1 MASAFFVVESTREAS
16 GTSKTDRPRV
26 LQKDFLAGLT
36 VAFVA
41 LPQCMAY
48 ALLAGVAPQ
57 YGLYAFMVASI
68 VGSLAGSSRH
78 LQTGPT
84 NASSIVAAS
93 ALAVYAGRDDFMA
106 LMFLITL
113 LAGLFQLTLGLLKLG
128 NLTQLVSR
136 SVLLGFISG
145 AGVLIVAN
153 QIPNLLGL
161 PAKGSVSVVGQIGY
175 LVSSFGDMNPT
186 VLALGVGTFLMALFL
201 NKVSPKTP
209 AGAPLLP
216 AYLLAILGA
225 AGTVA
230 VFGLHEKGVRVVGNI
245 PASLP
250 PLSVPAFDWDLI
262 QNLGP
267 GAIALALIGLTEAF
281 ASAKSVAS
289 FSGDRIDTN
298 REFVGQGLA
307 KIAVA
312 FFSGLPV
319 SGSLT
324 RSALMYQ
331 AGAVSKAAHVFS
343 SVLLAGLLFALG
355 PVTRYIPV
363 ASLAGI
369 LLIIAVKM
377 VRWEHVKLAFTATR
391 SDALAFSATFAAAL
405 LLPLAD
411 AIYVGVGV
419 SLALFLKRARVPR
432 VVELV
437 YDEKNGFREVADE
450 DDRPCPEV
458 AIVHVEGPLFFG
470 AADFLEDKCLK
481 VASRPEVQV
490 VILRLKRTAA
500 LDATT
505 LLALGNLSA
514 AMKRQDKLLIISG
527 ATPEVEELLH
537 RVHLIDVL
545 GRENVFVAH
554 ATILESTKQAL
565 DRALDYVK
573 EKQSTAPRQPSYNE

>member
-1 MASAFFVVESTREAS
+1 M
-16 GTSKTDRPRV
+16 
-26 LQKDFLAGLT
+26 LQKDLLAGLT

-48 ALLAGVAPQ
+48 ALLAGVPPQ

-93 ALAVYAGRDDFMA
+93 ALAAYAGRDDFIAIM
-106 LMFLITL
+106 LLITL

-161 PAKGSVSVVGQIGY
+161 PSKGSVSVVGQIGY
-175 LVSSFGDMNPT
+175 VVSSLGDTSST
-186 VLALGVGTFLMALFL
+186 VLALGVGTFLVALL
-201 NKVSPKTP
+201 LTKVSPKTP

-225 AGTVA
+225 AGAVA
-230 VFGLHEKGVRVVGNI
+230 YFGLHEDGVRVVGNI

-250 PLSVPAFDWDLI
+250 PLSMPAFSWDLI
-262 QNLGP
+262 QDVGP
-267 GAIALALIGLTEAF
+267 GAVALALIGLTEAF

-298 REFVGQGLA
+298 REFIGQGVA

-312 FFSGLPV
+312 FLSGLPV

-324 RSALMYQ
+324 RSALTYQ
-331 AGAVSKAAHVFS
+331 AGAVSKAAQVFS

-377 VRWEHVKLAFTATR
+377 VRWEHVKLAVTATR
-391 SDALAFSATFAAAL
+391 SDAVAFSATFSAAL

-437 YDEKNGFREVADE
+437 YNGKNGFSEVADADE
-450 DDRPCPEV
+450 RPCPEV
-458 AIVHVEGPLFFG
+458 AIVHVERAVVFRRRRFSRRQVPEGGIPPRSAGSDPAAQADGRPRCNHATRARQPERGDEAPGQTPHHLGRDSRSGG
-470 AADFLEDKCLK
+470 ALAPSPSDRR
-481 VASRPEVQV
+481 ARPRKR
-490 VILRLKRTAA
+490 LRRT
-500 LDATT
+500 
-505 LLALGNLSA
+505 
-514 AMKRQDKLLIISG
+514 RHH
-527 ATPEVEELLH
+527 P
-537 RVHLIDVL
+537 RVHETGARPRTRL
-545 GRENVFVAH
+545 REGEKERRFRRNIMTLQSSPQGLASPH
-554 ATILESTKQAL
+554 ESTVSKA
-565 DRALDYVK
+565 V
-573 EKQSTAPRQPSYNE
+573 

>member
-1 MASAFFVVESTREAS
+1 M
-16 GTSKTDRPRV
+16 
-26 LQKDFLAGLT
+26 LQKDLLAGLT

-93 ALAVYAGRDDFMA
+93 AVAAYVGREDFMA
-106 LMFLITL
+106 IVFLLTL
-113 LAGLFQLTLGLLKLG
+113 LSGLFQLTLGLLKLG
-128 NLTQLVSR
+128 NLTQLVSS
-136 SVLLGFISG
+136 SVLLGFTSG

-153 QIPNLLGL
+153 QLPNLLGL
-161 PAKGSVSVVGQIGY
+161 PSKGSVSVLGQLRYVASGIA
-175 LVSSFGDMNPT
+175 DTDPT
-186 VLALGVGTFLMALFL
+186 VLALGVGTFFLALL
-201 NKVSPKTP
+201 LSKVSPKTP
-209 AGAPLLP
+209 AGAPLFP

-225 AGTVA
+225 AGVVA
-230 VFGLHEKGVRVVGNI
+230 FLGLHETGVRVVGNI

-250 PLSVPAFDWDLI
+250 PLSMPAFSWELI
-262 QNLGP
+262 QALAS
-267 GAIALALIGLTEAF
+267 GAIALSLIGLAEAF

-298 REFVGQGLA
+298 REFVGQGVA
-307 KIAVA
+307 KIVVA
-312 FFSGLPV
+312 FFSGIPV

-331 AGAVSKAAHVFS
+331 AGAESKKAHVFS
-343 SVLLAGLLFALG
+343 GVMLAGLVFALG

-377 VRWEHVKLAFTATR
+377 VRWEHVKLALTATR
-391 SDALAFSATFAAAL
+391 SDALAFLATFAAAL

-419 SLALFLKRARVPR
+419 SLALFVRRARVPR

-437 YDEKNGFREVADE
+437 YDEKKGFREVTDADE
-450 DDRPCPEV
+450 RPCPEV

-470 AADFLEDKCLK
+470 AADYLEEKCLK
-481 VASRPEVQV
+481 VASRPEVQAL
-490 VILRLKRTAA
+490 ILRLKQTAA

-505 LLALGNLSA
+505 LLALGNVSA

-545 GRENVFVAH
+545 GPENVFVAR
-554 ATILESTKQAL
+554 ATILESTTQAFAH
-565 DRALDYVK
+565 ALDYVK
-573 EKQSTAPRQPSYNE
+573 KKH

>member
-1 MASAFFVVESTREAS
+1 M
-16 GTSKTDRPRV
+16 
-26 LQKDFLAGLT
+26 LQKDLLAGLT

-48 ALLAGVAPQ
+48 ALLAGVPPQ

-93 ALAVYAGRDDFMA
+93 ALAAYAGRDDFIAIM
-106 LMFLITL
+106 LLITL

-161 PAKGSVSVVGQIGY
+161 PSKGSVSVVGQIGY
-175 LVSSFGDMNPT
+175 VVSSLGDTSST
-186 VLALGVGTFLMALFL
+186 VLALGVGTFLVALL
-201 NKVSPKTP
+201 LTKVSPKTP

-225 AGTVA
+225 AGAVA
-230 VFGLHEKGVRVVGNI
+230 YFGLHEDGVRVVGNI

-250 PLSVPAFDWDLI
+250 PLSMPAFSWDLI
-262 QNLGP
+262 QDVGP
-267 GAIALALIGLTEAF
+267 GAVALALIGLTEAF

-298 REFVGQGLA
+298 REFIGQGVA

-312 FFSGLPV
+312 FLSGLPV

-324 RSALMYQ
+324 RSALTYQ
-331 AGAVSKAAHVFS
+331 AGAVSKAAQVFS

-377 VRWEHVKLAFTATR
+377 IRWEHVKLAVTATR
-391 SDALAFSATFAAAL
+391 SDAVAFSATFSAAL

-411 AIYVGVGV
+411 AIYVGMGV

-437 YDEKNGFREVADE
+437 YNGKNGFSEVADADE
-450 DDRPCPEV
+450 RPCPEV

-481 VASRPEVQV
+481 VASRPEVQA

-527 ATPEVEELLH
+527 VTPEVEELLR

-545 GRENVFVAH
+545 GPENVFVAH

-573 EKQSTAPRQPSYNE
+573 AKKSAAFGGTS

>member
-1 MASAFFVVESTREAS
+1 M
-16 GTSKTDRPRV
+16 
-26 LQKDFLAGLT
+26 LQKDLLAGLT

-48 ALLAGVAPQ
+48 ALLAGVPPQ

-84 NASSIVAAS
+84 NATSVVAAS
-93 ALAVYAGRDDFMA
+93 ALAVYVGRENFMGIV
-106 LMFLITL
+106 FFITL

-136 SVLLGFISG
+136 SVLLGFITG
-145 AGVLIVAN
+145 AGILIVAN
-153 QIPNLLGL
+153 QLPNLLGL
-161 PAKGSVSVVGQIGY
+161 PSQGSVSVVGQ
-175 LVSSFGDMNPT
+175 LVYVVSNLGDTNPT
-186 VLALGVGTFLMALFL
+186 VLAIGAGTFLLALFL
-201 NKVSPKTP
+201 SKVSPKTP

-225 AGTVA
+225 AGAVA
-230 VFGLHEKGVRVVGNI
+230 FFSLDARGVRVIGYI
-245 PASLP
+245 PGSLP
-250 PLSVPAFDWDLI
+250 PLSMPAFSWGLI
-262 QNLGP
+262 QELGP
-267 GAIALALIGLTEAF
+267 GAVALALIGLTETF

-289 FSGDRIDTN
+289 FSGDRIDAN

-312 FFSGLPV
+312 FFSGIPV
-319 SGSLT
+319 SGSPT

-331 AGAVSKAAHVFS
+331 AGGVSKAASVFS
-343 SVLLAGLLFALG
+343 SVVLAGLVFTLG
-355 PVTRYIPV
+355 PVTRYIPT

-391 SDALAFSATFAAAL
+391 SDALAFSATLAAAL

-419 SLALFLKRARVPR
+419 SLALFVKRARVPR

-437 YDEKNGFREVADE
+437 YDENNGFSEIADGDE
-450 DDRPCPEV
+450 RPCPEV
-458 AIVHVEGPLFFG
+458 AIIHVEGPLFFG

-505 LLALGNLSA
+505 LLALSNLSA

-545 GRENVFVAH
+545 GPENVFVAH

-565 DRALDYVK
+565 DRALAYVK
-573 EKQSTAPRQPSYNE
+573 EKQSAAR

>member
-1 MASAFFVVESTREAS
+1 M
-16 GTSKTDRPRV
+16 
-26 LQKDFLAGLT
+26 LQKDLLAGLT

-93 ALAVYAGRDDFMA
+93 ALAVYAGREDFMT
-106 LMFLITL
+106 LVFLLTL
-113 LAGLFQLTLGLLKLG
+113 LSGLFQLLLGLLKLG
-128 NLTQLVSR
+128 NLTQLVSS
-136 SVLLGFISG
+136 SVLLGFTSG

-161 PAKGSVSVVGQIGY
+161 PSKGSVSVIGQIGY
-175 LVSSFGDMNPT
+175 VASGIADTNPT
-186 VLALGVGTFLMALFL
+186 VLALGLGTFLMALFL
-201 NKVSPKTP
+201 TKVSPKSR

-225 AGTVA
+225 AGAVA
-230 VFGLHEKGVRVVGNI
+230 FVGLHETGVRVVGNI

-250 PLSVPAFDWDLI
+250 PLSMPAFSWDLI
-262 QNLGP
+262 QTLAP
-267 GAIALALIGLTEAF
+267 GAIALSFIGLAEAF

-298 REFVGQGLA
+298 REFVGQGMA
-307 KIAVA
+307 KIVVA
-312 FFSGLPV
+312 FFSGIPV

-324 RSALMYQ
+324 RTALMYQ
-331 AGAVSKAAHVFS
+331 AGAASKKAHVFS
-343 SVLLAGLLFALG
+343 GVLLAGLVVALG

-369 LLIIAVKM
+369 LLIIAAKM
-377 VRWEHVKLAFTATR
+377 VRWEHVKLALTATR
-391 SDALAFSATFAAAL
+391 SDALAFLATFAAAL

-419 SLALFLKRARVPR
+419 SLALFVRRARVPR
-432 VVELV
+432 VVEFV
-437 YDEKNGFREVADE
+437 YDEKKGFREVTDAAQ
-450 DDRPCPEV
+450 RPCPEV

-470 AADFLEDKCLK
+470 AADYLEKKCLK
-481 VASRPEVQV
+481 VASRPEVQA

-500 LDATT
+500 LDSTT
-505 LLALGNLSA
+505 LLALDNLSA

-527 ATPEVEELLH
+527 ATPEVAELLH
-537 RVHLIDVL
+537 RVHLVEVL
-545 GRENVFVAH
+545 GPENVFVAH

-565 DRALDYVK
+565 DHALDYVK
-573 EKQSTAPRQPSYNE
+573 EKKSTAPRQPTEP

>member
-1 MASAFFVVESTREAS
+1 M
-16 GTSKTDRPRV
+16 
-26 LQKDFLAGLT
+26 LQKDLLAGLT

-93 ALAVYAGRDDFMA
+93 ALAVYAGREDFMA
-106 LMFLITL
+106 LVFLITL
-113 LAGLFQLTLGLLKLG
+113 LAGLFQLTLGLLGLG
-128 NLTQLVSR
+128 NLTQLVSS
-136 SVLLGFISG
+136 SVLLGFTSG
-145 AGVLIVAN
+145 AGVLILAN
-153 QIPNLLGL
+153 QVPNLLGL
-161 PAKGSVSVVGQIGY
+161 PAKGSVSVIGQVRY
-175 LVSSFGDMNPT
+175 VVSGIADTNPT
-186 VLALGVGTFLMALFL
+186 VLALGVGTFFVALFFI
-201 NKVSPKTP
+201 KISPKTP

-225 AGTVA
+225 AGAVA
-230 VFGLHEKGVRVVGNI
+230 FFGLDEAGVRVVGKI
-245 PASLP
+245 PGSLP
-250 PLSVPAFDWDLI
+250 PLSMPAFSWDLV
-262 QNLGP
+262 QTLAP
-267 GAIALALIGLTEAF
+267 GAIALSLIGLAEAF

-298 REFVGQGLA
+298 REFIGQGVA
-307 KIAVA
+307 KIVVA
-312 FFSGLPV
+312 FFSGIPV

-331 AGAVSKAAHVFS
+331 AGAVSKKAHVFS
-343 SVLLAGLLFALG
+343 GVLLAGLVFALG
-355 PVTRYIPV
+355 PITQYIPV

-369 LLIIAVKM
+369 LLIIAARM
-377 VRWEHVKLAFTATR
+377 IRWEHVKLALTATR
-391 SDALAFSATFAAAL
+391 SDALAFVATFASAL

-419 SLALFLKRARVPR
+419 SLALFVRRARVPR

-437 YDEKNGFREVADE
+437 YDENKGFSEVTDADE
-450 DDRPCPEV
+450 RPCPEV

-470 AADFLEDKCLK
+470 AADYLEGKCLK
-481 VASRPEVQV
+481 VASRPEVQA
-490 VILRLKRTAA
+490 VILRLKQTAA
-500 LDATT
+500 LDSTT
-505 LLALGNLSA
+505 LLALANVSA

-527 ATPEVEELLH
+527 ATPEVEQLLH

-545 GRENVFVAH
+545 GPENVFVAH

-565 DRALDYVK
+565 DHALDYVK
-573 EKQSTAPRQPSYNE
+573 KKPTTAPRASDETPSRS

>member
-1 MASAFFVVESTREAS
+1 M
-16 GTSKTDRPRV
+16 
-26 LQKDFLAGLT
+26 LQKDLLAGLT

-93 ALAVYAGRDDFMA
+93 ALTAYVGREDFMA
-106 LMFLITL
+106 IVFLLTL
-113 LAGLFQLTLGLLKLG
+113 LSGLFQLILGLLKLG
-128 NLTQLVSR
+128 NLTQLVSS
-136 SVLLGFISG
+136 SVLLGFTSG

-161 PAKGSVSVVGQIGY
+161 PSKGSISVLGQAGYVVSRIA
-175 LVSSFGDMNPT
+175 DTNPT
-186 VLALGVGTFLMALFL
+186 VLALGVGTFFLALFL
-201 NKVSPKTP
+201 SKISPKSP

-225 AGTVA
+225 AGAVA
-230 VFGLHEKGVRVVGNI
+230 FLGLHETGVRVVGNI

-250 PLSVPAFDWDLI
+250 PLSMPTFSWDLI
-262 QNLGP
+262 QTLAP
-267 GAIALALIGLTEAF
+267 GAIALSLIGLAEAY
-281 ASAKSVAS
+281 AGAKSVAS

-307 KIAVA
+307 KIVVA
-312 FFSGLPV
+312 FFSGIPV

-331 AGAVSKAAHVFS
+331 AGAASKKAHVFAG
-343 SVLLAGLLFALG
+343 VLLAGLVVALG

-377 VRWEHVKLAFTATR
+377 VRWEHVKLALTATR
-391 SDALAFSATFAAAL
+391 SDALAFLATFASAL

-419 SLALFLKRARVPR
+419 SLALFVRRMRVPR

-437 YDEKNGFREVADE
+437 YDERNGFSEVTDADE
-450 DDRPCPEV
+450 RPCPEV

-470 AADFLEDKCLK
+470 AAEYLEDRCLK
-481 VASRPEVQV
+481 VASRPEVQA

-500 LDATT
+500 LDSTT

-545 GRENVFVAH
+545 GPENVFVTH

-565 DRALDYVK
+565 DRALDYIK
-573 EKQSTAPRQPSYNE
+573 KRKTRASIPRRDSSI